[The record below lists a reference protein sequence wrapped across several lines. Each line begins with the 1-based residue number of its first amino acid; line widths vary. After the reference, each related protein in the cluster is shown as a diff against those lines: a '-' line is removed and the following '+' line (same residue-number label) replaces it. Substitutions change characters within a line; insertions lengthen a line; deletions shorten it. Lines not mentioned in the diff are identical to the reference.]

1 MTSDNA
7 LDLTDD
13 EWAQLDQAL
22 GAMCP
27 RQVDVGWLDG
37 YLAGLCLQP
46 QPPSAALWT
55 AAALGAM
62 PQDQA
67 GTVIRLSHQRL
78 RALRAALRNQIWW
91 DPFIRVQAND
101 AEPTSAELLSEW
113 VRPWVAGLEQSLHD
127 FKLPQVED
135 NPAWMMV
142 LARLYRH
149 LPASDDQDREV
160 IAVLNEAHPLST
172 LEDAVD
178 ELTACVGELWDLV
191 PHPDSE

>member
-1 MTSDNA
+1 MTADNTR
-7 LDLTDD
+7 DLNDD
-13 EWAQLDQAL
+13 EWAQLDQAV
-22 GAMCP
+22 GALRP

-37 YLAGLCLQP
+37 YLVGLSLQP
-46 QPPSAALWT
+46 QPPSEAVWLST
-55 AAALGAM
+55 ALGSM
-62 PQDQA
+62 PQDHQV
-67 GTVIRLSHQRL
+67 TRLSHQRL
-78 RALRAALRNQIWW
+78 RALRAALRNQVWW
-91 DPFIRVQAND
+91 DPFIRAQASE
-101 AEPTSAELLSEW
+101 AEPTSAELLSEI

-127 FKLPQVED
+127 FALPQVED

-160 IAVLNEAHPLST
+160 IAMLNEAHPLST

-191 PHPDSE
+191 PHPEFE